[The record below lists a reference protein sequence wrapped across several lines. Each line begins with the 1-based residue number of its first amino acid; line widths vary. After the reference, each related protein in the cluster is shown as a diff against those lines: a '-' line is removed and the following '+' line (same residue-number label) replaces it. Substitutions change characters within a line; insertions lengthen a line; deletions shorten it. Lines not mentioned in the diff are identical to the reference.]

1 MPIVFLYLKFPYF
14 LPFLLP
20 TLAIPLLLNIN
31 SLFKPAIFS
40 CDSSS
45 PPVNL
50 PYSNSIFPLFPFLL
64 LFILFPFDFYAFNS
78 IFSSL
83 NQVFPISIASPSRFY
98 SLLFPIFLP
107 PFPPHLKFLPASI
120 AHLSRL
126 FSPSPPPY
134 ACDFSFIQ
142 FQLSL

>member
-1 MPIVFLYLKFPYF
+1 MPIFFLYLKFPYF

-83 NQVFPISIASPSRFY
+83 NQVFLISIASPSRFY

-107 PFPPHLKFLPASI
+107 PFPPPHRLRFLFYSISTLFKPAI
-120 AHLSRL
+120 FYL
-126 FSPSPPPY
+126 
-134 ACDFSFIQ
+134 
-142 FQLSL
+142 